1 MFIPALSFVRL
12 AGAVG
17 AVRKLWFLLFN
28 MGVAIAVG
36 TVLGTATASLVFP
49 RRRRRGRRG
58 VAGAY
63 KPRGDERESLR
74 KVVAA
79 AAAFGNMANLP
90 LVLVSALCSG
100 ESARTVLFS
109 SSPSGP
115 PSRAQCSATAEEYVM
130 APIAV
135 ASVMQVGRRGFEGK
149 GREREREKRE
159 REREKKRAKGA
170 LRRKKKGRKNS
181 LFLCAHSVPSFCPQ
195 THTNKNKQFMLAE
208 AILRGKGQRKG
219 REEATRPPSARAART
234 ARGATTPASPPRGS
248 SAELV
253 PLRRV
258 QEEDGYGEEV
268 GEEEEERGAE
278 KKQRAKAAASSLPP
292 PRLPP
297 SPFVANGS
305 GKGKGPAPSPSSP
318 PSPPPPLPPRLHA
331 ATRGDCVS
339 IDVEPEEEEEEE
351 EEAAAGGGG
360 RGGDG
365 EGGGGSGG
373 GGGPGGRVG
382 GGRLLTRSSGSKDF
396 KAVSDGLEA
405 AEGEKGEASP
415 SSSSSSSSSHLRR
428 VLSIATEAAAAAANP
443 PAVAALVGLAVGSVP
458 ALRSLFFP
466 AAPAGFAVLGSLS
479 TAFET
484 LGGAMIPC
492 LMVVLGAELSAK
504 KQEEE
509 GAAAGATG
517 EGGDHE
523 EESSPPSRSLPAAAV
538 AAALGA
544 RLVLMPCV
552 GACFLFFCSRIGL
565 LSPGKTSPPEPL
577 FRLVAL
583 LAWGGWFLR
592 FSLSPFSPSSEPSAA
607 T

>member
-36 TVLGTATASLVFP
+36 TVLGTSTASLVFP

-63 KPRGDERESLR
+63 RPRGDERESLR

-234 ARGATTPASPPRGS
+234 ARGATTPASPPRQTD
-248 SAELV
+248 
-253 PLRRV
+253 R
-258 QEEDGYGEEV
+258 
-268 GEEEEERGAE
+268 
-278 KKQRAKAAASSLPP
+278 
-292 PRLPP
+292 
-297 SPFVANGS
+297 
-305 GKGKGPAPSPSSP
+305 
-318 PSPPPPLPPRLHA
+318 
-331 ATRGDCVS
+331 ATRGNRC
-339 IDVEPEEEEEEE
+339 
-351 EEAAAGGGG
+351 
-360 RGGDG
+360 RGSFW
-365 EGGGGSGG
+365 GGS
-373 GGGPGGRVG
+373 
-382 GGRLLTRSSGSKDF
+382 
-396 KAVSDGLEA
+396 
-405 AEGEKGEASP
+405 
-415 SSSSSSSSSHLRR
+415 
-428 VLSIATEAAAAAANP
+428 
-443 PAVAALVGLAVGSVP
+443 AALRVTNLPVSVFIINIP
-458 ALRSLFFP
+458 TSCSTQRSKISRP
-466 AAPAGFAVLGSLS
+466 CS
-479 TAFET
+479 T
-484 LGGAMIPC
+484 
-492 LMVVLGAELSAK
+492 K
-504 KQEEE
+504 
-509 GAAAGATG
+509 
-517 EGGDHE
+517 
-523 EESSPPSRSLPAAAV
+523 SSN
-538 AAALGA
+538 
-544 RLVLMPCV
+544 
-552 GACFLFFCSRIGL
+552 
-565 LSPGKTSPPEPL
+565 EPNL
-577 FRLVAL
+577 
-583 LAWGGWFLR
+583 
-592 FSLSPFSPSSEPSAA
+592 E
-607 T
+607 